1 MSNPQQNEIKNQID
15 QIKRE
20 REREIYCKMNL
31 SDPKKTKF
39 IAKQTKANRKNANQ
53 KKTRCTKANR
63 KNAIYISKT
72 KYRK

>member
-1 MSNPQQNEIKNQID
+1 
-15 QIKRE
+15 
-20 REREIYCKMNL
+20 MNL

-53 KKTRCTKANR
+53 KKTRWTKANR